1 MPPSPPPPPRSYLLA
16 YNSHHLKDTFN
27 VHSLDLKAVARSFG
41 FSSPPRVNINIESK
55 AAHTRKA
62 QKGGQGADYRRMK
75 TGGWR
80 CGEGRGRHRAWDCWP
95 ERELQRGELM
105 LSYDNKPLLP
115 HHPSLFSGH
124 KFSAQNPYGARQAGD
139 KRQFVR
145 V

>member
-1 MPPSPPPPPRSYLLA
+1 M
-16 YNSHHLKDTFN
+16 
-27 VHSLDLKAVARSFG
+27 HSLDLKAVARSFG

-80 CGEGRGRHRAWDCWP
+80 CGEGSGRHGMWDCWP
-95 ERELQRGELM
+95 GRELQHGELM
-105 LSYDNKPLLP
+105 GATITSLSSPP
-115 HHPSLFSGH
+115 HPSSPSGH